1 MKGEYPGT
9 DSAPLQLIYCI
20 KKTTGSTDG
29 SIKRLLRKLRINR
42 AISYSDQA
50 GKKLLQEE
58 KPKERFKL
66 LQNRQKHERRR
77 NRYGKKKYI

>member
-42 AISYSDQA
+42 AISYRDQA
-50 GKKLLQEE
+50 GKNCYKRNNVDQEV
-58 KPKERFKL
+58 
-66 LQNRQKHERRR
+66 R
-77 NRYGKKKYI
+77 NYIDELAGIVDQYL